1 MLNRIEDPID
11 QKIVYLRYVDRVK
24 NSKIADI
31 TGYSVTYVSR
41 KIGKIITKLEQMNIT
56 KAGS

>member
-11 QKIVYLRYVDRVK
+11 QKSIYLRYVDRVK

-41 KIGKIITKLEQMNIT
+41 KIRKIITKLEQMNIT